1 MVLAHILPFLAA
13 VDALLEVSHAFLNI
27 ATQHVILV
35 DFMPA
40 SLDDLVTDL
49 GQETLH
55 PLH

>member
-1 MVLAHILPFLAA
+1 MLAHILPFLAA